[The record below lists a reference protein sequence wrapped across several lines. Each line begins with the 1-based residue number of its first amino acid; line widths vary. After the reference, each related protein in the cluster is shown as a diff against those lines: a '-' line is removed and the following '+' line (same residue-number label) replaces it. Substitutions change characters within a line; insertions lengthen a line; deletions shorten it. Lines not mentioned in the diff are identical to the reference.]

1 VSSLATR
8 SNHNQDRRDTS
19 TTLRDLDPSISRH
32 EIEARLADLC
42 AAVTGTPALDRDQTL
57 FLESLE
63 ATDLRSRLEVECEV
77 SLPLED
83 LLGEFSVRSLAGRVE
98 TALTEQAGSACA
110 GALRPDLDARYEPF
124 PLTDIQLAYL
134 LGRSGAFDLGKVS
147 THFYIEFDQDDVD
160 MPRLNE
166 ALRLLIDRHDMLR
179 AVIHPDGLQQILST
193 VAPYQVEVTDLR
205 GLAASEAE
213 VRLQAVRERMS
224 HQVLPADT
232 WPLFEIRAHQLNEH
246 RSRLHVSIDLLIA
259 DGASIALLFGE
270 WSQLYEDLR
279 APLGP
284 LEVSFRDYV
293 MAVTDRKGTGL
304 YQADREYWIRR
315 LPSLPPAPELPF
327 APAGGDSRDRFTRR
341 SRTFDQTTWSALKA
355 RAEQAGVTP
364 SALLLTTYTDV
375 LARWAKNPSFTV
387 NVTLG
392 ERLGLHPHVP
402 ALVGDF
408 TSSILLA
415 VEPAADDQSLAAG
428 GFDARAQRAQ
438 RRLREDLAH
447 AGFNGVSVLREMA
460 RVGDGAPAGMPVV
473 FTSML
478 GMDRPGLD
486 AVGPFGQPGF
496 AVSQTP
502 QVLLDNQVIGR
513 SGRLEVSWDAVDDR
527 FMPGVLDAM
536 FKAYCRLLERLA
548 EGGETGGL
556 IPADQSRRRARLN
569 DTGWEEPERLLH
581 APIDRWVRES
591 PDAAAVVAT
600 GRTLTYRELDRAANK
615 IARLVRAHGV
625 EPNQLVGVVMKKGW
639 QQIVAVLGILR
650 AGAAYIPVDAALPAA
665 RILQL
670 LEIGEVRLALTQAR
684 VAEDFAWPPDVA
696 VESVDA
702 PHPGV
707 DDSPVDGDGN
717 PDDLAYVIFTSGS
730 TGEPK
735 GVMIRHRSAAN
746 TVLDVNERFGIG
758 PDDRV
763 LAVSSLSFDLS
774 VYDVF
779 GLLAAGGAIVI
790 PDAAAERDPAGWAS
804 LIAEH
809 GVTIWNSVPA
819 LLGLIIDYAGGR
831 ADRLGHSLR
840 LALLSGDWVPL
851 ELPGQIRSLIPAIEV
866 VSLGGATEGSIWSIL
881 YPIGKVNA
889 DWTSIPYG
897 MPMRG
902 QQMHV
907 LDERLRPLPDSATGE
922 ICIGGAGVAA
932 GYWRDE
938 AKTAASVVRRPG
950 TNERI
955 YRTGDL
961 GRQLPDGTIEFLGRE
976 DSQVKIRGH
985 RVELGEIENTL
996 AEHPDVGTVAVVAIG
1011 DGQGRGRQSP
1021 SRIVAHYARSGDFDP
1036 AAEELTALAAERLPD
1051 YMIPVAFI
1059 GHDALPLTANGK
1071 VDRAALA
1078 AATGPVALHPAAQQ
1092 DRHGG
1097 WSQSEATLAAIWQD
1111 LLGAPPGSD
1120 DLDFFAAGGD
1130 SLLVLRFVA
1139 KAGAAGI
1146 GLRTEDF
1153 FTGATFGDLRQHA
1166 DTPPAQ
1172 ADQGMI
1178 TGDVDLT
1185 PNQLWFLKQDFA
1197 DIHQWNGMWPLLS
1210 VGEDIDPSLLGFA
1223 VHRLLL
1229 HHDALRARFRKTLQ
1243 GWRAVIGGREAA
1255 FPVPFSTID
1264 LSGVPDSDLGRV
1276 VEQHCARL
1284 QASLDLERGPL
1295 VRVTYLDLG
1304 PRRPARLHVAA
1315 HWIALDYYSS
1325 RVFFTDLQGV
1335 YDQLRSGVEPTLPSK
1350 TTSVVE
1356 FGRRLHERAQAGDI
1370 DDEIGYWL
1378 EPSRR
1383 AAAEIPLDHPA
1394 GKNTQASA
1402 RRLLVSLGQEETALL
1417 TDELPR
1423 RYRCEVREI
1432 LLLALGRALQQWTGR
1447 ETHVIDVEGH
1457 GREGLAD
1464 DVDMSRT
1471 VARTSTQ
1478 WPLLLRVPAGS
1489 RDEAVAETIEQVRRP
1504 RDHGVWYG
1512 MLRYL
1517 RHDPALRERLAE
1529 LPPAGVGFN
1538 YWGRVDEY
1546 FTERIWPS
1554 AESPGQHRSD
1564 AGHRPRPLDV
1574 LGFVAGGELGLI
1586 WSYSSNLHRP
1596 DTVRRLAE
1604 RTMAE
1609 LVSILHDGSAPGLPT
1624 PTATPIDEHRP
1635 LQPDGRWRLSDLTTQ
1650 GSA

>member
-1 VSSLATR
+1 VSSLATG
-8 SNHNQDRRDTS
+8 SDHSQDHRDS
-19 TTLRDLDPSISRH
+19 TTFRDLDPSIGGQVTES
-32 EIEARLADLC
+32 RLADLC
-42 AAVTGTPALDRDQTL
+42 AAVTGTPAPDRDQVL

-63 ATDLRSRLEVECEV
+63 ATDLRSRLEVECGV

-83 LLGEFSVRSLAGRVE
+83 LLGEFSVRSLAGRAE
-98 TALTEQAGSACA
+98 TALAEQAGSACA
-110 GALRPDLDARYEPF
+110 GALHPDLDARYEPF
-124 PLTDIQLAYL
+124 PLTDIQQAYL
-134 LGRSGAFDLGKVS
+134 LGRSGAFELGNVS
-147 THFYIEFDQDDVD
+147 THFYVEFDQDGVD
-160 MPRLNE
+160 IPRLSE

-179 AVIHPDGLQQILST
+179 AVIHPDGLQQILPE
-193 VAPYQVEVTDLR
+193 VEPYQVEVTDLR
-205 GLAASEAE
+205 GLAAREAD
-213 VRLQAVRERMS
+213 VRLTAVRERMS
-224 HQVLPADT
+224 HQILPAGE
-232 WPLFEIRAHQLNEH
+232 WPLFEICAHQLDEH

-284 LEVSFRDYV
+284 LDVSFRDYV
-293 MAVTDRKGTGL
+293 VAVAERTGTGHH
-304 YQADREYWIRR
+304 QADRDYWRHR
-315 LPSLPPAPELPF
+315 LPSLPHAPELPYV
-327 APAGGDSRDRFTRR
+327 PAGGGRRDRFTRR

-375 LARWAKNPSFTV
+375 LARWSRNPSFTV
-387 NVTLG
+387 NVTVG

-408 TSSILLA
+408 TSSILFA
-415 VEPAADDQSLAAG
+415 VEPAADDHSLAAG
-428 GFDARAQRAQ
+428 GFDARAQRTQ

-460 RVGDGAPAGMPVV
+460 RAGNGAPVGMPVV

-478 GMDRPGLD
+478 GMDRPGSD
-486 AVGPFGQPGF
+486 AARLFDQPGF

-502 QVLLDNQVIGR
+502 QVLLDYQAVGR

-536 FKAYCRLLERLA
+536 FAAYCRLLERLA
-548 EGGETGGL
+548 GGGETGGL
-556 IPADQSRRRARLN
+556 IPADQSRRRNRLN

-581 APIDRWVRES
+581 APIDRWVRER
-591 PDAAAVVAT
+591 PDATAVVAT
-600 GRTLTYRELDRAANK
+600 GRTLTYRELDRAANQ

-625 EPNQLVGVVMKKGW
+625 EPNQLVAVIMNKGW

-665 RILQL
+665 RVRQL
-670 LEIGEVRLALTQAR
+670 LDIGEVQLALTQSQ
-684 VAEDFAWPPDVA
+684 VAEDFAWPPGVA

-702 PHPGV
+702 PHPDV
-707 DDSPVDGDGN
+707 DDSPVGDGGN

-735 GVMIRHRSAAN
+735 GVMIRHRSAVN
-746 TVLDVNERFGIG
+746 TVMDVNERFGIG
-758 PDDRV
+758 PEDRV

-774 VYDVF
+774 VYDIF
-779 GLLAAGGAIVI
+779 GLLAAGGTIVI

-819 LLGLIIDYAGGR
+819 LLGLIVDYAGGR
-831 ADRLGHSLR
+831 ADRLGQSLR

-851 ELPGQIRSLIPAIEV
+851 ELPDQIRSLIPAIEV

-881 YPIGKVNA
+881 YPIGKVDA
-889 DWTSIPYG
+889 AWTSIPYG

-907 LDERLRPLPDSATGE
+907 LDARLRPRPDSATGE
-922 ICIGGAGVAA
+922 IYIGGAGVAA
-932 GYWRDE
+932 GYWRDA
-938 AKTAASVVRRPG
+938 AKTATSVVRRPG
-950 TNERI
+950 TNEPI

-985 RVELGEIENTL
+985 RVELGEIENVL
-996 AEHPDVGTVAVVAIG
+996 AAHPDVGTVAIVAVG
-1011 DGQGRGRQSP
+1011 GGEGRGRQSP
-1021 SRIVAHYARSGDFDP
+1021 NRIVAHYTRSGDSDP
-1036 AAEELTALAAERLPD
+1036 AAGELTALATERLPD
-1051 YMIPVAFI
+1051 YMVPVAFI
-1059 GHDALPLTANGK
+1059 GHDALPLTGNGK

-1078 AATGPVALHPAAQQ
+1078 AATDPAALRPGAQR
-1092 DRHGG
+1092 DRTGG
-1097 WSQSEATLAAIWQD
+1097 RSHNESTLAAIWQD
-1111 LLGAPPGSD
+1111 VLGVPPGD
-1120 DLDFFAAGGD
+1120 DDDFFAAGGD
-1130 SLLVLRFVA
+1130 SLQVLRFVA
-1139 KAGAAGI
+1139 RAGAAGI

-1153 FTGATFGDLRQHA
+1153 FTGATFGDLLQHA
-1166 DTPPAQ
+1166 GTPTAL
-1172 ADQGMI
+1172 ADQGMV

-1185 PNQLWFLKQDFA
+1185 PNQLWFLGQNFA
-1197 DIHQWNGMWPLLS
+1197 DMHQWNGMWPLLS
-1210 VGEDIDPSLLGFA
+1210 VGENIDPSLLGGA
-1223 VHRLLL
+1223 VHRLLV
-1229 HHDALRARFRKTLQ
+1229 HHDALRMRFRQSPQ
-1243 GWRAVIGGREAA
+1243 GWRAVIEGPGAA
-1255 FPVPFSTID
+1255 LPVPFSTID
-1264 LSGVPDSDLGRV
+1264 LSDVPDADLGRI
-1276 VEQHCARL
+1276 VEKACARL

-1304 PRRPARLHVAA
+1304 PDRPARLHVAA

-1335 YDQLRSGVEPTLPSK
+1335 YEQLRTGVEPALPPK

-1356 FGRRLHERAQAGDI
+1356 FGRRLREQAQAADI
-1370 DDEIGYWL
+1370 DDEIAYWL
-1378 EPSRR
+1378 EPARR
-1383 AAAEIPLDHPA
+1383 AATEIPLDYPA
-1394 GKNTQASA
+1394 GVNDQGSA
-1402 RRLLVSLGQEETALL
+1402 QRLLASLGQDETVLL
-1417 TDELPR
+1417 TEELPR

-1432 LLLALGRALQQWTGR
+1432 LLLALGRALLDWTGR

-1464 DVDMSRT
+1464 QVDMSRT

-1478 WPLLLRVPAGS
+1478 WPLLLRVPTGS
-1489 RDEAVAETIEQVRRP
+1489 RDESMAETIEQVRRP

-1517 RHDPALRERLAE
+1517 RHDAGLRESLAD
-1529 LPPAGVGFN
+1529 LPPASVGFN

-1554 AESPGQHRSD
+1554 SESPGQHRSD

-1574 LGFVAGGELGLI
+1574 LSFVAGGELGLV
-1586 WSYSSNLHRP
+1586 WSYSSNLHGP

-1609 LVSILHDGSAPGLPT
+1609 LVSILHDGSGPGLPA
-1624 PTATPIDEHRP
+1624 PTASPIDENRP
-1635 LQPDGRWRLSDLTTQ
+1635 LQLDGRWRLSGLTAPR
-1650 GSA
+1650 SE